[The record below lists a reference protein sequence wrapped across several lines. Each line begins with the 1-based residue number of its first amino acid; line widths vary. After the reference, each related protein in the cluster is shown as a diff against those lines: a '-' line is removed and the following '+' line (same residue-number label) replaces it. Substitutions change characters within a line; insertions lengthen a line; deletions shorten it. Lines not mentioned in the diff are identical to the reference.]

1 MRNIKI
7 LFEVEIVIKRTRCFG
22 SITLPSFTEVEW
34 RRKIRE
40 AVEVMERS
48 ASLNRD
54 NETTSP
60 IYRSACPREILH
72 SLARVRGR
80 TSHSTL
86 VNQGSVMLPKR
97 LVRLIIFRLG
107 KSIFILLI
115 IIIIII
121 VCLLGEKLLSSVSSK
136 FYK

>member
-60 IYRSACPREILH
+60 IYRSACP
-72 SLARVRGR
+72 LAR
-80 TSHSTL
+80 
-86 VNQGSVMLPKR
+86 
-97 LVRLIIFRLG
+97 
-107 KSIFILLI
+107 
-115 IIIIII
+115 
-121 VCLLGEKLLSSVSSK
+121 
-136 FYK
+136 FYTVLRELEEGPAIRPW